1 MISKKEEIKRL
12 EEEIEQEREF
22 RDKAESSL
30 VLASQA
36 HDEQKR
42 INAIQAD
49 EIERKTRL
57 LEESMEQ
64 SRGLKL
70 SLEAKEGL
78 TWHKG
83 EPKESGWY
91 LVRWKPMPL
100 ADKKTEALHY
110 NPLGRC
116 RWMRGEKG
124 NAERFD
130 GVVYEY
136 AVIV

>member
-83 EPKESGWY
+83 EPKEMGWY
-91 LVRWKPMPL
+91 LVK
-100 ADKKTEALHY
+100 ADGIKALHY

>member
-12 EEEIEQEREF
+12 EEEIEKLSGDNAELKKSIELQQHIHEGETEKYRLALIRDDERETLLT
-22 RDKAESSL
+22 S
-30 VLASQA
+30 
-36 HDEQKR
+36 R
-42 INAIQAD
+42 IAD
-49 EIERKTRL
+49 LER
-57 LEESMEQ
+57 
-64 SRGLKL
+64 

-78 TWHKG
+78 AWHKG

>member
-12 EEEIEQEREF
+12 EEEIEKLSGDNAELKKSIELQQHIHEGETEKYRLALIRDDERETLLT
-22 RDKAESSL
+22 S
-30 VLASQA
+30 
-36 HDEQKR
+36 R
-42 INAIQAD
+42 IAD
-49 EIERKTRL
+49 LER
-57 LEESMEQ
+57 
-64 SRGLKL
+64 

-83 EPKESGWY
+83 EPKEMGWY
-91 LVRWKPMPL
+91 LVK
-100 ADKKTEALHY
+100 ADGIKALHY